1 MSRPRL
7 LHVTSADL
15 SLDLLLGPQLQA
27 FAAAGYE
34 VLGASAPGPYV
45 EKLEADGIG
54 HVSLDHATR
63 GWSLS
68 TDARA
73 LSELRRAVPG
83 PRSPTSSTP
92 TTPSPASTAASRP
105 RRPGSR

>member
-7 LHVTSADL
+7 LHVTTADI

-34 VLGASAPGPYV
+34 VIGASAPGPYV
-45 EKLEADGIG
+45 EELEANGIR

-63 GWSLS
+63 GWSLH
-68 TDARA
+68 D
-73 LSELRRAVPG
+73 
-83 PRSPTSSTP
+83 
-92 TTPSPASTAASRP
+92 
-105 RRPGSR
+105 